1 MTQGVSVRPATPSDL
16 LSLMKLETLFAPG
29 DQISVRSW
37 RRFLGREGCVQVAVS
52 GNAVLGA
59 AVVLV
64 RKGSHS
70 ARLYSLA
77 VEGRAQGRGVGRAL
91 VEAALAFA
99 AGEGCKRLSLEV
111 RPDNDAARALYRKCG
126 FVECG
131 IKPDHYADGTFALIM
146 DRAVPERTAEIFE
159 Q

>member
-1 MTQGVSVRPATPSDL
+1 MTHGVSVRPATPSDL
-16 LSLMKLETLFAPG
+16 LRLMKLETLFAPG

-52 GNAVLGA
+52 GDAVLGA

-99 AGEGCKRLSLEV
+99 AAEGCKRLSLEV

-131 IKPDHYADGTFALIM
+131 IKPDHYADGTSALIM
-146 DRAVPERTAEIFE
+146 DRVVPERTAEIFE